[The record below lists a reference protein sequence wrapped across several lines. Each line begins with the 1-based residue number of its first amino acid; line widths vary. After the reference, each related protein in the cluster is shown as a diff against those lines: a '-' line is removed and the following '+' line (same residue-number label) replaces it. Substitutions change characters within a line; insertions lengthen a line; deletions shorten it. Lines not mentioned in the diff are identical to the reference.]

1 MIVIRTVVRP
11 VVIGVGVLVVGIALL
26 GRVPSS
32 AWLIELCSAL
42 RVHMA
47 LVTIGLLVLCL
58 LIRSKFLAIG
68 LAVALLLTGP
78 ALVNTFAWSS
88 AEARGGQ
95 PLRVGHIQLQAS
107 PLDLVEV
114 LAELDA
120 RDADVFVAL
129 APSEES
135 IAGLATSSGRFEITT
150 IDVGEPIVV
159 ITDRERVELVGE
171 LRPRTG
177 ASVSFTLMPVAGGR
191 VDILAMHAP
200 SPTSPSRTDLRNEM
214 LVAAAEWA
222 NELEGAHIAL
232 GDFNATPMS
241 HAFRTLRAD
250 ADLLDSA
257 SGYGWQPTWPRSAG
271 WFGIPIDH
279 LLHSGDL
286 DTIKRRTGP
295 SFGSAHRSLWVA
307 LEFS

>member
-42 RVHMA
+42 RVHVA
-47 LVTIGLLVLCL
+47 LATFGLLALCL
-58 LIRSKFLAIG
+58 LVRSKLLAVG

-78 ALVNTFAWSS
+78 ALVNTFAWSTT
-88 AEARGGQ
+88 EARGGQ
-95 PLRVGHIQLQAS
+95 PLRVGHIQLQRS
-107 PLDLVEV
+107 PLDLGEV
-114 LAELDA
+114 LAEIDA
-120 RDADVFVAL
+120 RDVDVFVAL
-129 APSEES
+129 APSSES
-135 IAGLATSSGRFEITT
+135 IAGLATSRGPFAIATL
-150 IDVGEPIVV
+150 DVGEPIVV

-171 LRPRTG
+171 LRARTG
-177 ASVSFTLMPVAGGR
+177 ASVSFTLMPIAGGR
-191 VDILAMHAP
+191 VDVLAMHAP
-200 SPTSPSRTDLRNEM
+200 SPTSPGRTDLRNDM
-214 LVAAAEWA
+214 MTAAGEWA
-222 NELEGAHIAL
+222 NEVEGAHIVL

-250 ADLLDSA
+250 ADLADSA
-257 SGYGWQPTWPRSAG
+257 SGRGWQPTWPRAAG
-271 WFGIPIDH
+271 WLGIPIDH

-286 DTIKRRTGP
+286 QTTKRQLGP